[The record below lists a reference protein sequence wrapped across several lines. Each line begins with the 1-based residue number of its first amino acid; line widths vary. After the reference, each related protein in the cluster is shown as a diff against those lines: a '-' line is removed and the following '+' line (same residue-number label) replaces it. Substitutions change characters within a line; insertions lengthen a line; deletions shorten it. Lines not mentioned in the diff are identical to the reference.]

1 MRSRVT
7 TVKNGFRV
15 EDITF
20 HGGRNQSEILNEM
33 GETQIDEGDIPIPV
47 SHTPEQIKT
56 FFENK
61 KNAAIS
67 SNEKAIY
74 DQTIKWID
82 EYLELHKKVI
92 ALELKQKRKPDESGE
107 TIADIEKDV
116 K

>member
-7 TVKNGFRV
+7 SVKNGFRV

-20 HGGRNQSEILNEM
+20 HGGRNQAEILNEIE
-33 GETQIDEGDIPIPV
+33 ETQIDRGEIIVPI

-56 FFENK
+56 FFESK
-61 KNAAIS
+61 KNEAIS
-67 SNEKAIY
+67 FNEKAVY

-82 EYLELHKKVI
+82 ECLELRKKVV